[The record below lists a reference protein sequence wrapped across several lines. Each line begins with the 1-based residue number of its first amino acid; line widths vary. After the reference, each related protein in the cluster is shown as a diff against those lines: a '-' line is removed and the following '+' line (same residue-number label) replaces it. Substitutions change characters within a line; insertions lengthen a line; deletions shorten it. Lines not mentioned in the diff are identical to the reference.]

1 MTAPAIAPIT
11 VEERLAILES
21 TLAAFIAEERDWRSQ
36 FVAEQREYRREVNA
50 RFDAQSAALM
60 EHRRETNARFD
71 ALTNTLAEHRREINA
86 RFDAQADDLREF
98 RRESNARSDDLVAE
112 LREHR
117 RQTDDRMARMESNIN
132 RMYIVIIGFMGAVIV
147 TGVGGVIAILASN
160 G

>member
-36 FVAEQREYRREVNA
+36 FLAEQREYRREVNA
-50 RFDAQSAALM
+50 RFDAQAAALV
-60 EHRRETNARFD
+60 EHRRETAE
-71 ALTNTLAEHRREINA
+71 TLAEHRREINA

-112 LREHR
+112 FREHR